1 MASVIPSAP
10 LGTDAAAG
18 RPQGLG
24 ASAGAGPDEAA
35 AERRFRFELAA
46 HPGSPAQARRL
57 TRARLTGW
65 SVCEDTCDTAALV
78 VSELVTNAIVHT
90 ASDIVV
96 CELHDGDDLVRI
108 AVRDQGCAP
117 GEPHPS
123 PQRPEEEH
131 GRGLILV
138 EALCHSWGAQE
149 HGPGLLVWADLP
161 RTADVPRA
169 PAEPCDSLGFDAIA
183 PHPCDLGGLLDAQD
197 AFHTG
202 PAGPSAGHA
211 TPRGDLG
218 WGARPK
224 PGTGDD
230 PADEDESAEQRLPAQ
245 AGPAATRPHPAAG
258 AGVLAARVTPQW
270 HRTADHDAVEGRDA
284 RHGRASGHPVAALPA
299 AALPLPQLPHP
310 LEHGRER
317 GRT

>member
-24 ASAGAGPDEAA
+24 ASAGAGPDQAA

-90 ASDIVV
+90 ASDVVV

-108 AVRDQGCAP
+108 AVRDQGCSP
-117 GEPHPS
+117 DEPHPS

-131 GRGLILV
+131 GRGLLLV
-138 EALCHSWGAQE
+138 EALCHAWGAQE
-149 HGPGLLVWADLP
+149 HGLGLLVWADLP
-161 RTADVPRA
+161 RKADAPRD
-169 PAEPCDSLGFDAIA
+169 PAEPCN
-183 PHPCDLGGLLDAQD
+183 DLGLDLDPAVERHLAGHGELLDTLD
-197 AFHTG
+197 EFPDG
-202 PAGPSAGHA
+202 PVASYGDCDQ
-211 TPRGDLG
+211 PRNDLG

-224 PGTGDD
+224 PG
-230 PADEDESAEQRLPAQ
+230 PADGSEDEDDRPEQRRPRVGEAAVPRPLTATASAPADGPLP
-245 AGPAATRPHPAAG
+245 
-258 AGVLAARVTPQW
+258 RVAPQW
-270 HRTADHDAVEGRDA
+270 HRAADHVRHEGRDGWA
-284 RHGRASGHPVAALPA
+284 PGHPAR
-299 AALPLPQLPHP
+299 ALPLGY
-310 LEHGRER
+310 GRER

>member
-24 ASAGAGPDEAA
+24 ASAGAGPDQAA

-90 ASDIVV
+90 ASDVVV

-108 AVRDQGCAP
+108 AVRDQGCSP
-117 GEPHPS
+117 DEPHPS

-131 GRGLILV
+131 GRGLLLV
-138 EALCHSWGAQE
+138 EALCHAWGAQE
-149 HGPGLLVWADLP
+149 HGLGLLVWADLP
-161 RTADVPRA
+161 RKADAPRD
-169 PAEPCDSLGFDAIA
+169 PAEPCN
-183 PHPCDLGGLLDAQD
+183 DLGLTPVVVDTRHAVLGELLDTLDEFPDGSSEPQGNPEA
-197 AFHTG
+197 
-202 PAGPSAGHA
+202 
-211 TPRGDLG
+211 PRNDLG

-224 PGTGDD
+224 PG
-230 PADEDESAEQRLPAQ
+230 PADGSDDDDRPEQRHRGVGDAPV
-245 AGPAATRPHPAAG
+245 PRPH
-258 AGVLAARVTPQW
+258 LAASAPADGPLPRIAPQW
-270 HRTADHDAVEGRDA
+270 HRTADHHGPDGRTP
-284 RHGRASGHPVAALPA
+284 GHPAR
-299 AALPLPQLPHP
+299 ALPL
-310 LEHGRER
+310 GYGGER